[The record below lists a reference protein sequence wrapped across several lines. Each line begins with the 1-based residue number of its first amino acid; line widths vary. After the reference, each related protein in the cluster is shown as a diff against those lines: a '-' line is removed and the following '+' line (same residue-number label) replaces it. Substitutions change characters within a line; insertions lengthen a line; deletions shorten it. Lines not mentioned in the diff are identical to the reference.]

1 MCAVQ
6 SLIENV
12 IFIKSSEFCHLAG
25 PFNTSTHLHR
35 RRWEGRCLVEAS
47 CLADQEF
54 ACSFLE
60 ISLAVICFV
69 TVFYP
74 IMFNLI
80 LGPQLCECLW
90 RTRDCF
96 WSLERVQIGGHLMRQ
111 VRSYPGLSCEGEG
124 REGKLRETLFLTL
137 WWGQDDVVSSPIYHN
152 RTMYQILF
160 LSHPVQLPDGKWL
173 RKQLV
178 SGSPGFELRTL
189 NSEPM
194 DITTGLSWRK
204 TKPFVKDQIVW

>member
-6 SLIENV
+6 LLIENV
-12 IFIKSSEFCHLAG
+12 IFIKRSEFCHLAG

-35 RRWEGRCLVEAS
+35 KRWEGRCLVEAS

-60 ISLAVICFV
+60 ISLVVICFV

-74 IMFNLI
+74 IMFFFCFFFYPIMFNFI

-90 RTRDCF
+90 RTGDCF
-96 WSLERVQIGGHLMRQ
+96 WSLERVQVGGHLMRQ
-111 VRSYPGLSCEGEG
+111 VRSYPDSSCEAEG

-152 RTMYQILF
+152 RTMYQVLF
-160 LSHPVQLPDGKWL
+160 LSHPVQLPDEEMA
-173 RKQLV
+173 R
-178 SGSPGFELRTL
+178 
-189 NSEPM
+189 
-194 DITTGLSWRK
+194 
-204 TKPFVKDQIVW
+204 